1 MDYTQ
6 GPPPPPPP
14 PPAPAP
20 PAYMGPPPGHG
31 HAPKKGLPP
40 VAWVGIGCGGLI
52 ILIAV
57 IAGITAMTVGK
68 KVMEAFKAH
77 PGQDAVTALMEKLPD
92 YEKVSEDVEKGS
104 ITIRAKAS
112 GENIATDYDSL
123 VLGKTEVKDATGAAT
138 PIAKGD
144 LSKIPAWVPRYPG
157 AIDEKMVVQRDDA
170 SQTSGVLVFT
180 TNDAAQAVVD
190 SYEKAAIPIGF
201 SGNYS
206 GSSEMGSR
214 ISKERR
220 YSGGGR
226 VLRVHV
232 HGVSGPPWIVQVIYE
247 GK

>member
-6 GPPPPPPP
+6 GPQSPPPP

-20 PAYMGPPPGHG
+20 PPYMGPPPGHG
-31 HAPKKGLPP
+31 PAPKKGLPP
-40 VAWVGIGCGGLI
+40 LAWVGIGCGGLVV
-52 ILIAV
+52 LIAV
-57 IAGITAMTVGK
+57 IAAITAGTVVK
-68 KVMEAFKAH
+68 KVAQSLKEH
-77 PGQDAVTALMEKLPD
+77 PGKDAVEALLGQLPD
-92 YEKVSEDVEKGS
+92 YEKVSEDVERGS
-104 ITIRAKAS
+104 ISIRAKTS

-123 VLGKTEVKDATGAAT
+123 VLGKTEVRDATGAAT

-144 LSKIPAWVPRYPG
+144 LANIPAWVPRYAG
-157 AIDEKMVVQRDDA
+157 ATDEKMVVQRDDA
-170 SQTSGVLVFT
+170 SQTSGVLAFT
-180 TNDAAQAVVD
+180 TYDAPQAVVEF
-190 SYEKAAIPIGF
+190 YETATGPLGF

-214 ISKERR
+214 ISKERHFR
-220 YSGGGR
+220 GGGR